1 MCRISKRATTTT
13 KKLAMKEKA
22 VRDTQHRSMHDM
34 GETKRAQELRV
45 DKFSVQKMTE
55 SHDTMQRL
63 TSQVQEMQERMN
75 FMSDSGE
82 FQEVELN
89 ESGIFSRSQSISS
102 NSKSTYYA

>member
-1 MCRISKRATTTT
+1 
-13 KKLAMKEKA
+13 
-22 VRDTQHRSMHDM
+22 
-34 GETKRAQELRV
+34 
-45 DKFSVQKMTE
+45 MTE

-89 ESGIFSRSQSISS
+89 KSGIFLTFPVNQQ
-102 NSKSTYYA
+102 